1 MKAARRVD
9 DYSTAVRIFEG
20 LKQKVE
26 NESQYE
32 QYLVE
37 LKGIKEELGT
47 CLSSKQQVAHNML
60 TVTLYSQAL
69 LPRRSCTDVKSI
81 LPSSPHTHALL

>member
-47 CLSSKQQVAHNML
+47 CLCKQ
-60 TVTLYSQAL
+60 
-69 LPRRSCTDVKSI
+69 
-81 LPSSPHTHALL
+81 